1 VSIISDTEPG
11 GTMQPRTVDLRPVRT
26 HRRRSEVLREFDRLR
41 AGEALVLLTES
52 HPLPLVHWLSTERFG
67 AFRGAILA
75 QGPVW
80 QLEITRRETGR
91 QLPPDP
97 ER

>member
-1 VSIISDTEPG
+1 
-11 GTMQPRTVDLRPVRT
+11 MQPRTVDLRPVRT
-26 HRRRSEVLREFDRLR
+26 QRRRSEVLREFDRLR
-41 AGEALVLLTES
+41 DGEALVLLTES

-91 QLPPDP
+91 RLPPDP